1 MTSYKRILDVFD
13 DVEELNPDK
22 SLEWLTQMTVDT
34 LGDIDHSDVIE
45 ALFRRSEERRNEQS
59 KT

>member
-1 MTSYKRILDVFD
+1 MSSYKRITEVFD
-13 DVEELNPDK
+13 EVEELNPDK

-45 ALFRRSEERRNEQS
+45 ALFRRSEERKNEQR